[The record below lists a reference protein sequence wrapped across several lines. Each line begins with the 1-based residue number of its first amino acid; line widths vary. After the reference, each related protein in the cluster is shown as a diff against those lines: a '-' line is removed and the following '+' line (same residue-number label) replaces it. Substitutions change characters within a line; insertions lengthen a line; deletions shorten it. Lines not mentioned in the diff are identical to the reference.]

1 MKKKSIIILSII
13 LTALLCFTSCK
24 NAQQL
29 DNAGNIETNKEQ
41 NSDNNTNDKN
51 EEKSTSDKSTEE
63 ESKDKDIPISSTDDS
78 NKPSDSDSTTQPS
91 DSDSTT
97 QPSDSEQ
104 KPTSVIVRSDSYAY
118 ISPEDLQEKSDLI
131 FIGKF
136 TGQTNQLMPNA
147 TFQQEHY
154 GFVGTTYV
162 HTDYIF
168 EAVNI
173 IKGKNTESIRIRS
186 EGGTDGNTVHI
197 NSDIPKFEEGKEYLI
212 YASTGNPLV
221 ADDVEHYNIIS
232 THCFEID
239 DSGVVDFSKVTTP
252 EDVSKLQAQYDSA
265 VSANASVTE

>member
-78 NKPSDSDSTTQPS
+78 NKPS

-197 NSDIPKFEEGKEYLI
+197 NYDIPKFEEGKEYLI

-221 ADDVEHYNIIS
+221 ADDVEHYHIIS
-232 THCFEID
+232 THCFKID
-239 DSGVVDFSKVTTP
+239 NSGNADFSSVQPNDAPKF
-252 EDVSKLQAQYDSA
+252 EAQYKA
-265 VSANASVTE
+265 AKNAAATE

>member
-29 DNAGNIETNKEQ
+29 DNAGNVETNKEQ
-41 NSDNNTNDKN
+41 NSDNNTSDKN

-63 ESKDKDIPISSTDDS
+63 ESKDKDTPTSSTDDS
-78 NKPSDSDSTTQPS
+78 NKPSDSTITK
-91 DSDSTT
+91 

-104 KPTSVIVRSDSYAY
+104 KPTSVIVSSDSYAY

-131 FIGKF
+131 FVGKF
-136 TGQTNQLMPNA
+136 TGQTNQFMPDT

-173 IKGKNTESIRIRS
+173 VKGENIESIRIRS

-197 NSDIPKFEEGKEYLI
+197 SSDIPKFEEGKEYLI

-221 ADDVEHYNIIS
+221 ADDVKHYHIIS

-239 DSGVVDFSKVTTP
+239 DNGAVDFSKITP
-252 EDVSKLQAQYDSA
+252 EDASKLQAQYDSA
-265 VSANASVTE
+265 VSANVSVTE

>member
-1 MKKKSIIILSII
+1 MKKKSIVILSII

-24 NAQQL
+24 KAQQL
-29 DNAGNIETNKEQ
+29 DNAGNVETNKEQ
-41 NSDNNTNDKN
+41 NSDNNTSDKN

-63 ESKDKDIPISSTDDS
+63 ESKDKDTPTSSTDDS
-78 NKPSDSDSTTQPS
+78 NKPSDSTI
-91 DSDSTT
+91 TT

-104 KPTSVIVRSDSYAY
+104 KPTSIIVSSDSYAY
-118 ISPEDLQEKSDLI
+118 ISPEDLQERSDLI
-131 FIGKF
+131 FVGKF
-136 TGQTNQLMPNA
+136 TGQTNQLMPDT

-173 IKGKNTESIRIRS
+173 IKGENTESIRIRI

-197 NSDIPKFEEGKEYLI
+197 SSDIPKFEEGKEYLI

-221 ADDVEHYNIIS
+221 ADDVEHYHIIS

-239 DSGVVDFSKVTTP
+239 NSGNADFSSVQPNDAPKF
-252 EDVSKLQAQYDSA
+252 EAQYKA
-265 VSANASVTE
+265 AKNAAATE

>member
-1 MKKKSIIILSII
+1 MKKKSIVILSII

-29 DNAGNIETNKEQ
+29 DNAGNVETNKEQ
-41 NSDNNTNDKN
+41 NSDNNTSDKN

-63 ESKDKDIPISSTDDS
+63 ESKDKDTPTSSTDDS
-78 NKPSDSDSTTQPS
+78 NKPSDSTI
-91 DSDSTT
+91 TT

-104 KPTSVIVRSDSYAY
+104 KPTSIIVSSDSYAY
-118 ISPEDLQEKSDLI
+118 ISPEDLQERSDLI
-131 FIGKF
+131 FVGKF
-136 TGQTNQLMPNA
+136 TGQTNQLMPDT

-173 IKGKNTESIRIRS
+173 IKGENTESIRIRI

-197 NSDIPKFEEGKEYLI
+197 SSDIPKFEEGKEYLI

-221 ADDVEHYNIIS
+221 ADDVEHYHIIS
-232 THCFEID
+232 THCFKID
-239 DSGVVDFSKVTTP
+239 NSGNADFSSVQPNDAPKF
-252 EDVSKLQAQYDSA
+252 EAQYKA
-265 VSANASVTE
+265 AKNAAATE

>member
-1 MKKKSIIILSII
+1 MKKKSIVILSII

-24 NAQQL
+24 KAQQL
-29 DNAGNIETNKEQ
+29 DIAGNIEINKEQ
-41 NSDNNTNDKN
+41 NPDNNTSDKK
-51 EEKSTSDKSTEE
+51 EEKSTPGKSTEE
-63 ESKDKDIPISSTDDS
+63 ESKDKDTPISSTDDS
-78 NKPSDSDSTTQPS
+78 NKPSESE
-91 DSDSTT
+91 STT

-104 KPTSVIVRSDSYAY
+104 KPTSVIVSSDSYAY
-118 ISPEDLQEKSDLI
+118 ISPEDLQERSDLI
-131 FIGKF
+131 FVGKF
-136 TGQTNQLMPNA
+136 TGQTNQLMPDT

-173 IKGKNTESIRIRS
+173 IKGENTESIRIRI

-197 NSDIPKFEEGKEYLI
+197 SSDIPKFEEGKEYLI

-232 THCFEID
+232 THCFKID
-239 DSGVVDFSKVTTP
+239 NSGNADFSSVQPNDAPKF
-252 EDVSKLQAQYDSA
+252 EAQYKA
-265 VSANASVTE
+265 AKNAAATE